1 MRVAFISPLPPSPTG
16 VAEYS
21 ACVVRAL
28 RQFDTVDAAESM
40 SAVRLNEY
48 SARLYQVGNNRLH
61 DGAYE
66 AALHVP
72 GIVELHDATVHHLLL
87 SRLDRTAY
95 VEEFVYNYGEWAR
108 VLAGQMWERRSQAPS
123 EELYFAHPLLRRV
136 LEKAHKIVVHNPGAA
151 LRAKE
156 ANPEVEV
163 VQIPHY
169 VETAPRFTPEEIAA
183 VRRRFKVPEGGI
195 LISSFGYH
203 RPPKRLQSMLRA
215 AIGLETPYRILIAG
229 DFVSPTYE
237 ASLESLMEQTRTIRL
252 PHVPDA
258 ELARLIAATDVCVNL
273 RWPTAGETSG
283 FVMKLMAAGKPVLVS
298 DCDENADLP
307 GNSVF
312 KIEPGIN
319 ESAVI
324 REALRELTLHPELR
338 LAMGEL
344 ARKHV
349 MQENS
354 LEKVTAQYRALWS

>member
-1 MRVAFISPLPPSPTG
+1 MRLAFISPLPPSPTG

-21 ACVVRAL
+21 ASIVREL
-28 RQFDTVDAAESM
+28 RRKDYVDASESM
-40 SAVRLNEY
+40 SALKLQDYDV
-48 SARLYQVGNNRLH
+48 RLYQVGNNRLH

-66 AALHVP
+66 AALRVP

-87 SRLDRTAY
+87 GRLDRAAY
-95 VEEFVYNYGEWAR
+95 VEEFVYNYGKWAT
-108 VLAGQMWERRSQAPS
+108 VLAGQMWERRSLAPS
-123 EELYFAHPLLRRV
+123 EELYFGHPLLRRV
-136 LEKAHKIVVHNPGAA
+136 LEKAEKIVVHNPGAA
-151 LRAKE
+151 MRARE
-156 ANPEVEV
+156 ANPDVEV

-169 VETAPRFTPEEIAA
+169 VEPAQEFSPEEIAA
-183 VRRRFKVPEGGI
+183 VRRRFRVPEGGI

-215 AIGLETPYRILIAG
+215 AEGLETPHRILIAG

-237 ASLESLMEQTRTIRL
+237 ASLEGLMQKTQTIRL
-252 PHVPDA
+252 PHVPDK

-283 FVMKLMAAGKPVLVS
+283 FVMKLMAAGKPVLVTQ
-298 DCDENADLP
+298 CEENADLP
-307 GNSVF
+307 DNSVL

-319 ESAVI
+319 ESAMI
-324 REALRELTLHPELR
+324 EEALRMLTLRPELR

-349 MQENS
+349 LREHS
-354 LEKVTAQYRALWS
+354 LDKVAEQYRELWS

>member
-1 MRVAFISPLPPSPTG
+1 MRLAFVSPLPPSPTG

-21 ACVVRAL
+21 ASIVGEL
-28 RQFDTVDAAESM
+28 RRRDFVDASESM
-40 SAVRLNEY
+40 SALKLQDYDV
-48 SARLYQVGNNRLH
+48 RLYQVGKNRLH

-66 AALHVP
+66 AALRVP

-87 SRLDRTAY
+87 SRLDRAAY

-123 EELYFAHPLLRRV
+123 EELYFGHPLLRRV
-136 LEKAHKIVVHNPGAA
+136 LEKAEKIVVHNPGAA
-151 LRAKE
+151 ARARE

-169 VETAPRFTPEEIAA
+169 IEPAQAFTAEEIAS
-183 VRRRFKVPEGGI
+183 VRRRFRVPEGGI

-203 RPPKRLQSMLRA
+203 RPPKRLQSMLLA
-215 AIGLETPYRILIAG
+215 AEGLDPPHRILIAG

-237 ASLESLMEQTRTIRL
+237 ASLEGLMQKTDTIRL
-252 PHVPDA
+252 PHVPDQ
-258 ELARLIAATDVCVNL
+258 ELARLVAATDVCVNL

-283 FVMKLMAAGKPVLVS
+283 FVMKLMAAGKPVLVT

-307 GNSVF
+307 DNAVL

-319 ESAVI
+319 EPLVI
-324 REALRELTLHPELR
+324 REALRVLTLRPELR

-344 ARKHV
+344 ARQHV
-349 MQENS
+349 LREHS
-354 LEKVTAQYRALWS
+354 LDKVGEHYRKLWS